1 MWMRRR
7 CSSIALDVGR
17 ASVTACQV
25 SRDRA
30 GLTLHKWV
38 AVEDPLRE
46 RPDGDALGE
55 APVERTGRLIRQSGF
70 RGREVILA
78 LKPPE
83 VSFLTVTAPEAL
95 LNSSR
100 EQMLTGLKFEAA
112 RELQCD
118 PKTLVVDGW
127 RLPEGSRAGD
137 NYMIAAIAED
147 TVKDWSR
154 FADSTG
160 LLVRRIEVLPS
171 ALLRA
176 APRGDPGEQK
186 SLWGV
191 LDLGYGSCV
200 LTLAKNAH
208 CIYVRQL
215 SVDGDSLTMAIRDAL
230 GVDYGTAE
238 ILKRQYRP
246 PADDAAGRR
255 RDDRSDGGDMPL
267 AVHTLMK
274 SQINALI
281 AELERAF
288 GYVMES
294 YPELSPT
301 VLHVSGGGAKLNG
314 LCDTLHER
322 LGIGVRP
329 LDPCQGLKTGRS
341 ASPVEEDSHACLAAS
356 VGMAIGDVQ

>member
-1 MWMRRR
+1 MWMRRKY
-7 CSSIALDVGR
+7 SSIALDVGR

-25 SRDRA
+25 VRDRV

-46 RPDGDALGE
+46 RPGTDALGA
-55 APVERTGRLIRQSGF
+55 APVERTARLVRQSGF

-83 VSFLTVTAPEAL
+83 VSFLTVKAPEAL
-95 LNSSR
+95 LRSSR
-100 EQMLTGLKFEAA
+100 EQLLSGLKFEAA

-127 RLPEGSRAGD
+127 RLPEGSRSGD
-137 NYMIAAIAED
+137 NYMIAAIAES
-147 TVKDWSR
+147 TVHDWSR

-176 APRGDPGEQK
+176 APRGDAGDDK

-200 LTLAKNAH
+200 LALAMDVR
-208 CIYVRQL
+208 CVFVRQL
-215 SVDGDSLTMAIRDAL
+215 SVDGDSLTLAIRDAL

-238 ILKRQYRP
+238 ILKRAYRP
-246 PADDAAGRR
+246 PVNADAGRR
-255 RDDRSDGGDMPL
+255 HDDFVDSGDMPQ
-267 AVHTLMK
+267 AVHALMK
-274 SQINALI
+274 SHIKAL
-281 AELERAF
+281 AGELERAF
-288 GYVMES
+288 GYVMEG
-294 YPELSPT
+294 YPELVPT
-301 VLHVSGGGAKLNG
+301 VLHVSGGGAKLSG
-314 LCDTLHER
+314 LCDALHEQ
-322 LGIGVRP
+322 LGIDVRP
-329 LDPCQGLKTGRS
+329 LDPCQGLKTGRNG
-341 ASPVEEDSHACLAAS
+341 SPVDTASRAQLAAS

>member
-1 MWMRRR
+1 M
-7 CSSIALDVGR
+7 
-17 ASVTACQV
+17 TACQV

-83 VSFLTVTAPEAL
+83 VSFLTIKAPEAL

-127 RLPEGSRAGD
+127 RLPEGSRSGD

-246 PADDAAGRR
+246 PAQAVRQPVGGV
-255 RDDRSDGGDMPL
+255 SD
-267 AVHTLMK
+267 
-274 SQINALI
+274 QC
-281 AELERAF
+281 AELRPMTREELEEQVGLQARYEEPGAPAFAAADADPADVVQELPRVVGAGDREGAQDER
-288 GYVMES
+288 
-294 YPELSPT
+294 
-301 VLHVSGGGAKLNG
+301 
-314 LCDTLHER
+314 
-322 LGIGVRP
+322 
-329 LDPCQGLKTGRS
+329 DPSR
-341 ASPVEEDSHACLAAS
+341 
-356 VGMAIGDVQ
+356 